1 MKNKQAFIASI
12 YIGLSMHIR
21 FSKVTSYGC
30 AVSQLTTSRGA
41 SHLDHTH
48 MKGTPG
54 VMQCGRPRIYNNSN
68 QISK

>member
-41 SHLDHTH
+41 SHLDLRRAPLELCSVAALVFTI
-48 MKGTPG
+48 TLT
-54 VMQCGRPRIYNNSN
+54 R
-68 QISK
+68 